1 MQIDAL
7 NQILR
12 KMGSVAIAYSGGV
25 DSTFLLAA
33 ALRCGMQRVLAL
45 TVKAEFHTTQEVD
58 EAIRIAEE
66 LGAELRVIPLQ
77 MNAIPHFEENPE
89 DRCYHCKKALFGALI
104 DEAGKDGIPHL
115 AEASNTDDE
124 KDYRPGMRALK
135 ELGVRSP
142 LREAGMDKAEIRA
155 MSRTWGLQTWNKPS
169 APCLAT
175 RFPYGE
181 RITEERLAIVE
192 QAEEIVRQLGIDTVR
207 VRLHGNVARIEVSPD
222 NFPVL
227 SANATTLS
235 TELKKTGIKYVT
247 LDLEGFR
254 SGSMNEVI
262 ACKKSI
268 SNHS

>member
-7 NQILR
+7 NRIL
-12 KMGSVAIAYSGGV
+12 KEMGSVAIAYSGGV

-33 ALRCGMQRVLAL
+33 ALRCGMERVLAL
-45 TVKAEFHTTQEVD
+45 TVNAEFHTTQEVD
-58 EAIRIAEE
+58 DAISIAKE
-66 LGAELRVIPLQ
+66 LGAELRVIQLQ

-89 DRCYHCKKALFGALI
+89 DRCYHCKKALFGTLI
-104 DEAGKDGIPHL
+104 GEANGDGFPHL
-115 AEASNTDDE
+115 AEASNTDDA

-135 ELGVRSP
+135 ELGIRSP
-142 LREAGMDKAEIRA
+142 LLEAGMDKAEIRA
-155 MSRTWGLQTWNKPS
+155 LSKTWNLRTWNKPS

-207 VRLHGNVARIEVSPD
+207 VRLHGNVARIEVSPEQI
-222 NFPVL
+222 PVL
-227 SANATTLS
+227 SANATVLS
-235 TELKKTGIKYVT
+235 AALKKTGIKYVT

-262 ACKKSI
+262 TCNKSA
-268 SNHS
+268 SNHF